1 MSASLQPAL
10 HTAGAWPVMLTPFD
24 AQKRIDWPAFDRLV
38 DWYLAAEVEG
48 LFAVC
53 LSSDIFQLDADERL
67 ELARRTVRRT
77 AGRARVIA
85 SGAFGDTPAQTAEA
99 VNRLADTGVDA
110 VILLTNQFARQD
122 ALPEAWQAAAETALL
137 RIRPEVALGLYEC
150 PLPYKRLLTPAL
162 TRWAAQTGR
171 FHFLK
176 DTCCDM
182 TQIEAKLA
190 VLSGTPLRFY
200 NAHTATLL
208 PSMLAG
214 GHGFSG
220 CGANAIPHL
229 YSWLCKHFAAQPERA
244 GALQAFLNQSSPAVD
259 NKYPASVKTY
269 LRLHGL
275 PMTTSSRL
283 PDIPIDSADID
294 ALRAFHA
301 AVRQWEEILNIP
313 SPFASM

>member
-1 MSASLQPAL
+1 
-10 HTAGAWPVMLTPFD
+10 MLTPFD

-38 DWYLAAEVEG
+38 DWYLAAGSEG
-48 LFAVC
+48 LFAAC

-67 ELARRTVRRT
+67 ELARRAVRRVD
-77 AGRARVIA
+77 GRAPVIA
-85 SGAFGDTPAQTAEA
+85 SGAFGGTPVQIAGA
-99 VNRLADTGVDA
+99 VNRLADTGVAA
-110 VILLTNQFARQD
+110 VILLANQLARQD
-122 ALPEAWQAAAETALL
+122 APPEVWQAAAETALL
-137 RIRPEVALGLYEC
+137 HIRPGITLGLYEC

-182 TQIEAKLA
+182 AQIEAKLA
-190 VLSGTPLRFY
+190 VLPGTPLRFY

-208 PSMLAG
+208 PSLRAG

-229 YSWLCKHFAAQPERA
+229 YSWLCKHFAAQPRRA
-244 GALQAFLNQSSPAVD
+244 RALQAFLTQSSPAVD

-275 PMTTSSRL
+275 PMTTASRL
-283 PDIPIDSADID
+283 PEIPIDSADID

-301 AVRQWEEILNIP
+301 AVRQWEELLNIP
-313 SPFASM
+313 SPFAAM

>member
-1 MSASLQPAL
+1 MKTA
-10 HTAGAWPVMLTPFD
+10 AGAWPVMLTPFD

-38 DWYLAAEVEG
+38 EWYLAAGVEG

-67 ELARRTVRRT
+67 ALARRTVQRA
-77 AGRARVIA
+77 AGRAPVIA
-85 SGAFGDTPAQTAEA
+85 AGAFGGTPVQTAEA

-122 ALPEAWQAAAETALL
+122 APPEAWQAAVETALL
-137 RIRPEVALGLYEC
+137 HIRPGVALGLYEC
-150 PLPYKRLLTPAL
+150 PVPCKRFLTPAL

-182 TQIEAKLA
+182 AQIEAKLA

-208 PSMLAG
+208 PSLLAG

-220 CGANAIPHL
+220 CGANAVPHL
-229 YSWLCKHFAAQPERA
+229 YSWLCKNFAAQPERTA
-244 GALQAFLNQSSPAVD
+244 ALQAFLNQSSPAVD

-294 ALRAFHA
+294 TLHAFQA
-301 AVRQWEEILNIP
+301 AVRQWEELLNLP
-313 SPFASM
+313 SPFASQ